1 MSLSDPVADM
11 LTRIRNA
18 QKAEHEVTEMPSSK
32 LKIGIAAVLKNQG
45 YIRSYSVDGD
55 VKKVL
60 KVYLKY
66 TLDGVPAIRGL
77 RRESKPGLRIYKS
90 TDDLPKVLGGLGV
103 AILSTSIGVI
113 TAKEARG
120 KKAGGEYLCSVW

>member
-11 LTRIRNA
+11 LVRIRNA
-18 QKAEHEVTEMPSSK
+18 QHAEHEVTEMPSSK
-32 LKIGIAAVLKNQG
+32 LKEGIADVLKREG
-45 YIRSYSVDGD
+45 YIRSYSVEGD

-90 TDDLPKVLGGLGV
+90 VDKMPKVLGGLGV
-103 AILSTSIGVI
+103 AILSTSVGVI
-113 TAKEARG
+113 TDKEARE
-120 KKAGGEYLCSVW
+120 KNTGGEYLCSVW